1 MAVLFDLDDT
11 LVPTSELDRAAIATA
26 AELVAEPA
34 DSAETA
40 ARFRALLRAEPFP
53 PPASG
58 DAPAIALA
66 DWRAW
71 LWARAMAATDDAAA
85 AARGGGAPP
94 AAARRAHDAW
104 CAARLAEFRL
114 APATRAMLA
123 RLAAKGYALGVVTNG
138 PAAAQRPKLA
148 ACDAAAVFGAERLLV
163 SGEEP
168 EPKPAASIF
177 HAACARLGAPPGR
190 TVMVGDSLAADVQ
203 GGINARLL
211 ATVWVRGEHGAA
223 PPAGSPRPTHTI
235 QQLAQLEGALDLI
248 G

>member
-53 PPASG
+53 PPSAA
-58 DAPAIALA
+58 DAPAVALA
-66 DWRAW
+66 GWRAW

-94 AAARRAHDAW
+94 AAARRARRVVR
-104 CAARLAEFRL
+104 ARLAEFRL
-114 APATRAMLA
+114 APATRDA
-123 RLAAKGYALGVVTNG
+123 RAARGEGRARRRDQRPGRR
-138 PAAAQRPKLA
+138 AAALKLA
-148 ACDAAAVFGAERLLV
+148 ACDAAAVFAPAPAV

-203 GGINARLL
+203 GGSARLL